1 MQYFSTRNKNITK
14 KPSEAILQGI
24 ADDGGL
30 YMPESFEGA
39 KFPMDALKKMT
50 PKEISEAV
58 LSLLFGRDDM
68 FREEG
73 SLEKA
78 VSLAYDG
85 KFDGEDYAPLSKVG
99 NAHVMEI
106 YH

>member
-24 ADDGGL
+24 AADGGL

-39 KFPMDALKKMT
+39 KFPMEHLTEMT
-50 PKEISEAV
+50 PKEISETV
-58 LSLLFGRDDM
+58 LSLLFGHDDM

-73 SLEKA
+73 SLKKA
-78 VSLAYDG
+78 VALADLDFAQ
-85 KFDGEDYAPLSKVG
+85 KFINFV
-99 NAHVMEI
+99 
-106 YH
+106 